1 MILVNSYLF
10 ITFLIWYVLINK
22 WHEVYGETTFNV
34 NIMIAIVILF
44 WPILLIITPFIDND

>member
-1 MILVNSYLF
+1 MILINSYLL
-10 ITFLIWYVLINK
+10 ITFLIWYVIVNK
-22 WHEVYGETTFNV
+22 WREVYGETTFNV